1 VTNGSFLGAF
11 TKGRSTYEIIGKTFY
26 KCEIKQH
33 MSKCLCYTMI
43 LCLTFCYGCKPTKSN
58 ESGNLEKPK
67 IVDENSRISNIN
79 SAEVSLSSQDSIAIG
94 DIYLGIDEKTFN
106 ERRNEFLDRN
116 PRLNGRLIEEM
127 NGDFHN
133 GKLYSI
139 NIRSIEIEDES
150 FEPIVQNNNELKQKW
165 EKESHIWTSLYE
177 KKYKKAKHTKIN
189 GIEYIVIKRGRCT
202 IEVSDNEH

>member
-1 VTNGSFLGAF
+1 MTNGSFLGAF

-116 PRLNGRLIEEM
+116 PR
-127 NGDFHN
+127 
-133 GKLYSI
+133 
-139 NIRSIEIEDES
+139 
-150 FEPIVQNNNELKQKW
+150 
-165 EKESHIWTSLYE
+165 
-177 KKYKKAKHTKIN
+177 
-189 GIEYIVIKRGRCT
+189 
-202 IEVSDNEH
+202 